1 MPLAVLRLLRP
12 DAFRSGEEIS
22 RRLGLS
28 RASVHNAVMRA
39 RELGTEIH
47 AVRGQ
52 GYRLAR
58 PCTWL
63 DAERLQ
69 TALGK
74 RGFSIAVHDQVD
86 STNSRLLALS
96 QEGAA
101 HKTVLAAEWQSGG
114 RGRRGRTW
122 HGQLGGSLT
131 FSLLWRFNRPLTG
144 LSGLSLVVGL
154 ALARV
159 VRELGAPA
167 GVKWPND
174 LLVDGRKLAGILIET
189 QGDMLGAASAV
200 IGIGVNVQAGA
211 EVAAA
216 AGAALTDLG
225 ELLDP
230 NPPPDRNRLLAAIL
244 AGLDRLLPEFDRD
257 GFAPFVAAWQD
268 AHVWQDRTVCA
279 QHPSGTAQ
287 CGRARGVDADGAL
300 LLETAGGIV
309 RIHAGEVSLRPT

>member
-39 RELGTEIH
+39 RELGAEIH

-52 GYRLAR
+52 GYRLAW

-122 HGQLGGSLT
+122 HCRTMS
-131 FSLLWRFNRPLTG
+131 S
-144 LSGLSLVVGL
+144 
-154 ALARV
+154 A
-159 VRELGAPA
+159 GAPA
-167 GVKWPND
+167 QSVGTMSLPATTWP
-174 LLVDGRKLAGILIET
+174 
-189 QGDMLGAASAV
+189 S
-200 IGIGVNVQAGA
+200 
-211 EVAAA
+211 
-216 AGAALTDLG
+216 DLG
-225 ELLDP
+225 TAKARASP
-230 NPPPDRNRLLAAIL
+230 
-244 AGLDRLLPEFDRD
+244 LPK
-257 GFAPFVAAWQD
+257 GPGP
-268 AHVWQDRTVCA
+268 RT
-279 QHPSGTAQ
+279 
-287 CGRARGVDADGAL
+287 
-300 LLETAGGIV
+300 
-309 RIHAGEVSLRPT
+309 